1 MILCCCISNVVLCS
15 RLIQELL
22 KVDVY
27 LTCRRI
33 YECQLKEKT
42 HVRVVSLSFIQ
53 SLTEDYSLVG
63 RLSVVLRNCSR
74 EVREEAILYRIFGCG
89 THVVKHTSL

>member
-1 MILCCCISNVVLCS
+1 M
-15 RLIQELL
+15 
-22 KVDVY
+22 Y

-89 THVVKHTSL
+89 DSLHIILPYGLFGKLTTS